1 MDAERTTAQH
11 VRSRVTYCRLFSY
24 TYTSMEERSPYM
36 PQYVSLL
43 LLACALSLDSCSV
56 GFTYGLRKVHIPL
69 KSIIVI
75 SICSAAVLVLAMGVG
90 YAAATFVSPEV
101 ATKIGGVVLIAIG
114 VWVLI
119 QFFKSDQSVD
129 EPLVEQKTLVNVEIK
144 WLGIVIHILRKP
156 TVADIDKSG
165 TITGIEALLLGISLS
180 LDSFGAGI
188 GASLLGYSPL
198 LMALFITVMGSSFLL
213 IGMRMG
219 KALSSM
225 RWLQRLTFLPG
236 ILLIIIGIW
245 KM

>member
-1 MDAERTTAQH
+1 
-11 VRSRVTYCRLFSY
+11 
-24 TYTSMEERSPYM
+24 MEERSPRM
-36 PQYVSLL
+36 PQYISLL

-56 GFTYGLRKVHIPL
+56 GFTYGLRKVHIPI

-75 SICSAAVLVLAMGVG
+75 SICSATVLVLAMAVG
-90 YAAATFVSPEV
+90 YAASSFFSPGV
-101 ATKIGGVVLIAIG
+101 ATKIGGIVLIAIG
-114 VWVLI
+114 IWVLI
-119 QFFKSDQSVD
+119 QFFKSDKSSD
-129 EPLVEQKTLVNVEIK
+129 EQLVEEKTLVNLEIK

-188 GASLLGYSPL
+188 GASLLGYSPF
-198 LMALFITVMGSSFLL
+198 LMALFITVMGSAFLML
-213 IGMRMG
+213 GIRMG

-225 RWLQRLTFLPG
+225 KWLQRLTFLPG

-245 KM
+245 KI